1 MATSE
6 LSRYLCP
13 PRRDNK
19 GNLTDPDLILSWLKE
34 AEQEGTSFLKSNR
47 AYEDIDKGIDTI
59 AGLDDDP
66 APESLSNVYS
76 NRLKRQLREV
86 VATLSNLRP
95 LWGYST
101 DNEAFHQ
108 SAQVLNQLVYSWW
121 LSTFADRSIRQAM
134 QWACV
139 STGWISPGW
148 DPDFWHIG
156 RGDVVLNVHGP
167 RDVFPIQ
174 MGKDLDIQRAYAAI
188 IQQEVPLFRVAQSF
202 PELQDKLHSDRNS
215 PGWLRKTMK
224 RATRL
229 LSPGASPIS
238 SIFGEKE
245 QVTTA
250 GPTVDVFDCYIQDLS
265 VNKTDKPIRMGQP
278 GVPWEYEV
286 PCVGQRIPAAFDGD
300 GKPTAYRD
308 AQLGDCLLYPLRRR
322 IRATR
327 TAVLYDGPSEWW
339 HGKVPLVKF
348 TVDDWPN
355 EFLGFGLVRD
365 VHSLQVSYNRILR
378 AMEDAVEKALRPDV
392 HYDPNL
398 VDRGEVRR
406 YDPRMGRR
414 KIPMNFQMGKGF
426 EVQPPP
432 EVPQYAPAHLVFL
445 QQEIDHLLA
454 IRDMTNLA
462 KANQIPSAESIDRI
476 LEMAGPVVTDISR
489 GMERSLRDLGEMVKC
504 LFYEFYTAPRKVKV
518 MGASGLEESDY
529 YFSPESLIPESLR
542 STTYA
547 TEIIPQNLARAKRS
561 MNSCIFH
568 ITPNS
573 LHQIQQMTRK
583 LLYLQLWRDGRFP
596 IDPETVAEA
605 LDIPNFGSLP
615 GDSTDVLTRWKEW
628 NKLMLQTQI
637 EAQMQAQAAQM
648 QMQAE
653 AAAMG
658 LGAIAGEAVAG
669 AENGNNGDSGGKPNG
684 HAQEGRPPS
693 GSKPPHITMKD
704 GGQRSSIEES

>member
-1 MATSE
+1 MADS
-6 LSRYLCP
+6 LSNYLFP
-13 PRRDNK
+13 HRDAS
-19 GNLTDPDLILSWLKE
+19 PDRKLGRLKE
-34 AEQEGTSFLKSNR
+34 YEQEGIAFLKGCR

-66 APESLSNVYS
+66 APESLSNVHS

-101 DNEAFHQ
+101 DNEAYHQ

-148 DPDFWHIG
+148 DPDYWHTG
-156 RGDVVLNVHGP
+156 RGDITLNIYGP
-167 RDVFPIQ
+167 RDVLPIQ
-174 MGKDLDIQRAYAAI
+174 MGKDLDIQRAYAAV
-188 IQQEVPLFRVAQSF
+188 IQQEVPLFRVCQSF
-202 PELQDKLHSDRNS
+202 PQYTDKINPDHNS
-215 PGWLRKTMK
+215 PSWFKQRLR
-224 RATRL
+224 RAMPRFV
-229 LSPGASPIS
+229 SPVANSL
-238 SIFGEKE
+238 FGEKE
-245 QVTTA
+245 QTTTS
-250 GPTVDVFDCYIQDLS
+250 GPTVDVFDAYIQDMS
-265 VNKTDKPIRMGQP
+265 INTSNHPIRMGET
-278 GVPWEYEV
+278 GSPWEYQV
-286 PCVGQRIPAAFDGD
+286 PFLGQDIPVGTDGL
-300 GKPTAYRD
+300 GQQIYRK
-308 AQLGDCLLYPLRRR
+308 ARHTDCLLYPLRRR
-322 IRATR
+322 VRYTR
-327 TAVLYDGPSEWW
+327 NQILYDGPSEWW
-339 HGKVPLVKF
+339 HGKVPLIKF

-365 VHSLQVSYNRILR
+365 VYSLQVSYNKVLR

-392 HYDPNL
+392 LYDPNL
-398 VDRGEVRR
+398 VDRAEVKR

-414 KIPMNFQMGKGF
+414 KIPVNFQMGRGF
-426 EVQPPP
+426 EIQPPP
-432 EVPQYAPAHLVFL
+432 ELPPWVPNHLPFI

-504 LFYEFYTAPRKVKV
+504 LFFEFYTEVRKVKV
-518 MGASGLEESDY
+518 MGASGLEEKDY
-529 YFSPESLIPESLR
+529 VFDPQSMIPESLR
-542 STTYA
+542 RTQYIN
-547 TEIIPQNLARAKRS
+547 EVIPQNLARAKAA
-561 MNSCIFH
+561 MNNFIFH

-615 GDSTDVLTRWKEW
+615 GDSTDVLERWDAW
-628 NKLMLQTQI
+628 NQKQL
-637 EAQMQAQAAQM
+637 ESQMKAQAAVAQFQM

-653 AAAMG
+653 AQAAG
-658 LGAIAGEAVAG
+658 LGQVAG
-669 AENGNNGDSGGKPNG
+669 QAVDQAGPPPNGKPNG
-684 HAQEGRPPS
+684 QAHEGRPPS
-693 GSKPPHITMKD
+693 GSKPPHIAVKD
-704 GGQRSSIEES
+704 GGMRSSIEES